1 MSGNG
6 RGNLVKSGVWAQSVV
21 NGLHVDKDIGL
32 RLSAR
37 FIMPQVNKSAFEA
50 GEKVPGH
57 SIDFL
62 LQGIKFRG

>member
-6 RGNLVKSGVWAQSVV
+6 RGSLVKSGVWTQSVV

-50 GEKVPGH
+50 AEKVPGH